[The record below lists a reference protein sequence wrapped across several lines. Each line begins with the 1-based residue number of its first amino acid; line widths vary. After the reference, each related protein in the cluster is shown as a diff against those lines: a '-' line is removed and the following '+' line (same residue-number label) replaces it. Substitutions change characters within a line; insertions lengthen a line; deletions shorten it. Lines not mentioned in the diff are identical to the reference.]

1 MDKYVVALSL
11 MIAFVLT
18 LGCYVVLRLDGIEG
32 GPLDELLLILG
43 GAIAG
48 ATVPAVRRA

>member
-1 MDKYVVALSL
+1 MRDYIVAASL
-11 MIAFVLT
+11 MVAFVLT
-18 LGCYVVLRLDGIEG
+18 MVAYVILRLDNVEG

-48 ATVPAVRRA
+48 ATVPAARVR